1 MNTKKYLIDVNLPYY
16 FSIWNTPEYIHQNDI
31 GDDWTDEKIW
41 DYAKEKNLTIIS
53 KDADFSNRILI
64 KSPPPKVIHIRLG
77 NMKIK
82 ELYNS
87 LDAIWME
94 VLQLSEMNKLVNVF
108 KDRIEG
114 IN

>member
-82 ELYNS
+82 ELYNT
-87 LDAIWME
+87 LDAI
-94 VLQLSEMNKLVNVF
+94 
-108 KDRIEG
+108 
-114 IN
+114 

>member
-1 MNTKKYLIDVNLPYY
+1 
-16 FSIWNTPEYIHQNDI
+16 
-31 GDDWTDEKIW
+31 
-41 DYAKEKNLTIIS
+41 
-53 KDADFSNRILI
+53 
-64 KSPPPKVIHIRLG
+64 
-77 NMKIK
+77 MKIK